1 MACGEKWKQQAQY
14 GGDFIEHARGP
25 LHAGIT
31 KREYFAGLAMQGLCS
46 AMMDERARDFVI
58 SRAKEF
64 DCEPK
69 RALAKISV
77 QYTDA
82 LLAEL
87 ERAK

>member
-31 KREYFAGLAMQGLCS
+31 KREYFAGLAINGLTGES
-46 AMMDERARDFVI
+46 GRYFSPEDMANDAVR
-58 SRAKEF
+58 
-64 DCEPK
+64 
-69 RALAKISV
+69 LA
-77 QYTDA
+77 DA

-87 ERAK
+87 ERTK